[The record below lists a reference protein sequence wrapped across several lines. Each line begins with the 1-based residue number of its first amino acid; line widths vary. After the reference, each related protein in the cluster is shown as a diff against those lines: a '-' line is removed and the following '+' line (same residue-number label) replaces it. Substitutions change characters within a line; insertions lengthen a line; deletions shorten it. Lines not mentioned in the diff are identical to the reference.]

1 MFFRHSSKI
10 GDKMKL
16 IIGLGNPGKKYDN
29 TRHNT
34 GFMCI
39 DALAEHFNQEIG
51 TKKFEGLY
59 TKFKYKGEDIVLLKP
74 QTYMNNSGMSV
85 GAIMKYFKIDKE
97 DILVIYDDMDMPIG
111 KLRLRE
117 KGSAGGHN
125 GMKSII
131 SHVGGQDFKRIRFGI
146 GKIPHCDVVN
156 YVLGHFGPAEYPVIQ
171 EGIKTCVD
179 AIMCYI
185 DNDDF
190 NKAMNT
196 FN

>member
-1 MFFRHSSKI
+1 
-10 GDKMKL
+10 
-16 IIGLGNPGKKYDN
+16 
-29 TRHNT
+29 
-34 GFMCI
+34 
-39 DALAEHFNQEIG
+39 
-51 TKKFEGLY
+51 
-59 TKFKYKGEDIVLLKP
+59 
-74 QTYMNNSGMSV
+74 MNNSGMSV

-97 DILVIYDDMDMPIG
+97 DILVIYDDMDMPVG

-171 EGIKTCVD
+171 EGIKTCVE